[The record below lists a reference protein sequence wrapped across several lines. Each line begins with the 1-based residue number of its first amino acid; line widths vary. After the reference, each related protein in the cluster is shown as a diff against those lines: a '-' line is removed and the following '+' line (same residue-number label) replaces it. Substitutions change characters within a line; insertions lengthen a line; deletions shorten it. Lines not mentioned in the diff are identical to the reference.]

1 MSIEMINKLLRRL
14 SEKTGREWTFSD
26 LMRIAEKLPQ
36 ANDENVDA
44 VLAELSEMGLEVP
57 PDTRDKILKQL
68 NSQEGPAVEELEEA
82 LEQPIKPVSHRV
94 KKKPQAKAGKS
105 RKSEAS
111 KHAMPETLLQQALRM
126 QKRRTR

>member
-1 MSIEMINKLLRRL
+1 MINKLLRRL

-57 PDTRDKILKQL
+57 ADTRDKILKQL
-68 NSQEGPAVEELEEA
+68 NSQEGPVVEELEEA
-82 LEQPIKPVSHRV
+82 IEQPIKAVSHRM
-94 KKKPQAKAGKS
+94 KKKHQKAKTAKP
-105 RKSEAS
+105 RK
-111 KHAMPETLLQQALRM
+111 PETLLERALRM
-126 QKRRTR
+126 QKRQTR